1 MGLAHSPRIVD
12 DNLLFAVD
20 AGNNK
25 SIVTLHAQ
33 GQSEFTTPGTHSW
46 TAPADVTSVC
56 VVCVGGGGGGAG
68 GYGLGGAGGGLAYKN
83 NISVT
88 PGQSYTVVVGSGGT
102 GATDDGDS
110 SIWTMALGS
119 DGGDSYFIDTSTV
132 RATGGSAATSS
143 NDIPQGGTNTAG
155 DGGGTGGVTDVS
167 GLGYHWPGGG
177 AGGYSG
183 DGGRTGSSGSSYAGH
198 SGTDYY
204 GHDGAGGGGGGGG
217 YTNSHGGGGG
227 GGGVG
232 IYGEGTSGSGGQG
245 GTSSTDLTAAGGG
258 SGGTDGATNTSSYQ
272 AGNDGGNYGGGGG
285 CAYYTGGDGGGGAV
299 RIIWG
304 PGRSFPST
312 NTGNVTSQSASTEWK
327 DICGKG
333 NNPTLNGG
341 VSLSSDNESFN
352 FDVSSSPGNK
362 YIQFSTALLN
372 QYTDVTDPFTF
383 EMWVKFDSFPSST
396 NYKSF
401 FSFSYDTANL
411 FPAISIGVR
420 KYYDSSGSD
429 DGTYR
434 LTIDKHA
441 GVAFYNNSNPE
452 MTPNRWYHVL
462 FTGSETPPPGRA
474 KHSVYFNGTYVSGFA
489 SDFSAALDDCNI
501 LLGAADYSPSG
512 ITDEL
517 ADIGGQIS
525 LSRFY
530 SRRLTEEEIVNNYN
544 AHKSRHSVV
553 HKFLEYVTTSVS
565 SFTLRSYG
573 TVNYEVD
580 WGDGTVQTLTTN
592 TPTHTYSNTG
602 KYTIRI
608 TPAAGST
615 YRPLFANFDSDESIA
630 YAFGTGGS
638 QFGDN
643 LTDAWAGANNME
655 SFSADIDTSNV
666 TTFNSAWQ
674 FCEKLTTFPLL
685 DVSSGTNF
693 TSAWQNCSGLK
704 SFSALQ
710 FNTNASVNLS
720 NAWRNCTGLTSFP
733 VIGSSNVDNFYAAW
747 MFCTAL
753 TSFPVIDT
761 SSGTNFA
768 QSWYNCSSLTSFPLL
783 DTSSG
788 TNFNNTWYNCS
799 SLATLA
805 QIDTSSGTNFVS
817 AWYNNAF
824 TSFPALDFSSL
835 TTAANAWENC
845 SSLTTFP
852 ANMFDNTGTL
862 TSNAFGAAFNGC
874 ALSAQSIENIL
885 VSLDNNGAQNNT
897 LTLSGGTNASDSSWS
912 VTAITAYQSLAAKG
926 WTIPHN

>member
-1 MGLAHSPRIVD
+1 MGLAHSPRIVT
-12 DNLLFAVD
+12 DNLLLAVD
-20 AGNNK
+20 VGNTK
-25 SIVTLHAQ
+25 SSTSLTAQ
-33 GQSEFTTPGTHSW
+33 GQQAYTTPGTYSW
-46 TAPADVTSVC
+46 TAPVGVTSVC
-56 VVCVGGGGGGAG
+56 VVCIGAGGAGGAYGGGGGS
-68 GYGLGGAGGGLAYKN
+68 LAYKN

-88 PGQSYTVVVGSGGT
+88 SGQSYSVEVGAS
-102 GATDDGDS
+102 
-110 SIWTMALGS
+110 
-119 DGGDSYFIDTSTV
+119 
-132 RATGGSAATSS
+132 
-143 NDIPQGGTNTAG
+143 NTAITDNSLVNTNAG
-155 DGGGTGGVTDVS
+155 LSSAFGTYAFGGRGGNVGGNNSQGIGGNYDGGGEGGNGS
-167 GLGYHWPGGG
+167 GDFYQAGPGYKGGCGGG

-183 DGGRTGSSGSSYAGH
+183 DGGDAGIGTNNGSDGS
-198 SGTDYY
+198 
-204 GHDGAGGGGGGGG
+204 GGGGGGGATG
-217 YTNSHGGGGG
+217 SATRSFG

-232 IYGEGTSGSGGQG
+232 IYGEGANGSGGVPVYNG
-245 GTSSTDLTAAGGG
+245 GTGIGGGG
-258 SGGTDGATNTSSYQ
+258 SGGEDSIVRGTGSTVT
-272 AGNDGGNYGGGGG
+272 GGGLYGGGGG
-285 CAYYTGGDGGGGAV
+285 GGNNSVPVTTGSNSGGGAV

-312 NTGNVTSQSASTEWK
+312 NTVDVTSQSEATICK
-327 DICGKG
+327 DISGKG

-341 VSLSSDNESFN
+341 IKFSSDGGSLN
-352 FDVSSSPGNK
+352 FADDTKNVLFPNV
-362 YIQFSTALLN
+362 LN
-372 QYTDVTDPFTF
+372 QFTSTTAPWTI
-383 EMWVKFDSFPSST
+383 EMWVKIDNVQN
-396 NYKSF
+396 NYCAF
-401 FSFSYDTANL
+401 FSFSEDDAFGETST
-411 FPAISIGVR
+411 SIGIR
-420 KYYDSSGSD
+420 NHNPSSGSS

-434 LTIDKHA
+434 LTIDRWN
-441 GVAFYNNSNPE
+441 GSSVSNDTNPE
-452 MTPNRWYHVL
+452 MTPNRWYHL
-462 FTGSETPPPGRA
+462 LATFSETPPAGRN
-474 KHSVYFNGTYVSGFA
+474 KFSVYLDGSYVASTNTSVSSALSGYQIMLGTNRITGF
-489 SDFSAALDDCNI
+489 
-501 LLGAADYSPSG
+501 LLN
-512 ITDEL
+512 EL
-517 ADIGGQIS
+517 GDIGGQIS
-525 LSRFY
+525 LARFY
-530 SRRLTEEEIVNNYN
+530 SSRLSDEQIVDNYN
-544 AHKSRHSVV
+544 ALKSRHSIV
-553 HKFLEYVTTSVS
+553 HKFLEYTTTSVS
-565 SFTLRSYG
+565 SFTLRSTG

-592 TPTHTYSNTG
+592 TPTHTYSTTG

-615 YRPLFANFDSDESIA
+615 YRPLFANFDSDEAIA
-630 YAFGTGGS
+630 VAFGSGGS
-638 QFGDN
+638 QLGDN
-643 LTDAWAGANNME
+643 LTDAWTGANNMK

-674 FCEKLTTFPLL
+674 FCEGLTSFPLL

-710 FNTNASVNLS
+710 FNTNASVSLN

-788 TNFNNTWYNCS
+788 TNFSNTWYNCS

-885 VSLDNNGAQNNT
+885 VSLDANGAQNNM
-897 LTLSGGTNASDSSWS
+897 LGLNSGTNAAYSTWS
-912 VTAITAYQSLAAKG
+912 TAATTALSNLQTKNWTVTYNT
-926 WTIPHN
+926 

>member
-25 SIVTLHAQ
+25 SLETIVSQ
-33 GQSEFTTPGTHSW
+33 GQAEFTTHGSYTW
-46 TAPADVTSVC
+46 TVPAGVTSVC
-56 VVCVGGGGGGAG
+56 VVCIGAGGAGGAYGGGGGS
-68 GYGLGGAGGGLAYKN
+68 LAYKN

-88 PGQSYTVVVGSGGT
+88 PGQSYSVEVGASN
-102 GATDDGDS
+102 TD
-110 SIWTMALGS
+110 TN
-119 DGGDSYFIDTSTV
+119 
-132 RATGGSAATSS
+132 ATGGLISTYAGLSSAFGTYAYGGRGGNIVSGT
-143 NDIPQGGTNTAG
+143 QGIGGNY
-155 DGGGTGGVTDVS
+155 DGGGEGGAGSADFYQS
-167 GLGYHWPGGG
+167 GPGYKGGCGGG

-183 DGGRTGSSGSSYAGH
+183 DGGDAGYGVSNGADGS
-198 SGTDYY
+198 
-204 GHDGAGGGGGGGG
+204 GGGGGGGATG
-217 YTNSHGGGGG
+217 SSSRSYG

-232 IYGEGTSGSGGQG
+232 IYGEGASGSGGVPVYNG
-245 GTSSTDLTAAGGG
+245 GTGSGGGG
-258 SGGTDGATNTSSYQ
+258 SGGEDGSRRN
-272 AGNDGGNYGGGGG
+272 GGSTVTGGGLYGGGGG
-285 CAYYTGGDGGGGAV
+285 GGNNSAPVTTGSNSGGGAV

-312 NTGNVTSQSASTEWK
+312 NTADVASQSGSTNWK
-327 DICGKG
+327 DISGKG

-341 VSLSSDNESFN
+341 VSLSSDGESFS

-362 YIQFSTALLN
+362 YVQFSSAVLN
-372 QYTDVTDPFTF
+372 QYTAVTDPFTF
-383 EMWVKFDSFPSST
+383 ELWVKFDSFPSST

-434 LTIDKHA
+434 LTIDRHA
-441 GVAFYNNSNPE
+441 GVAFYNDSNPE
-452 MTPNRWYHVL
+452 MTPNRWYHIL

-489 SDFSAALDDCNI
+489 SAFSAALDDCNI

-565 SFTLRSYG
+565 SFTLRSTG

-592 TPTHTYSNTG
+592 TPTHTYSTTG

-615 YRPLFANFDSDESIA
+615 YRPFFENFDSDESIA

-643 LTDAWAGANNME
+643 LTDAWAGANNMK

-710 FNTNASVNLS
+710 FNTNASVSLS

-733 VIGSSNVDNFYAAW
+733 VIGSSNVDNFYSAW

-761 SSGTNFA
+761 SSGTNFG

-788 TNFNNTWYNCS
+788 TNFSNTWYNCS

-852 ANMFDNTGTL
+852 ANMFDSTGTL
-862 TSNAFGAAFNGC
+862 TSNGFGAAWQGC
-874 ALSAQSIENIL
+874 ALTAQSIENIL
-885 VSLDNNGAQNNT
+885 VSLDANGAQNNM
-897 LTLSGGTNASDSSWS
+897 LGLNGGTNAAYSTWS
-912 VTAITAYQSLAAKG
+912 TAATTALSNLQTKNWAVTYNT
-926 WTIPHN
+926 